1 MFLRMKFM
9 DGSPVPEEY
18 ERAVQQM
25 ISDACDADEMVDIDE
40 LERAQNQGGQHE
52 DPVRRQG
59 T

>member
-1 MFLRMKFM
+1 MQLTVKFM
-9 DGSPVPEEY
+9 DGSPVPQDY

-25 ISDACDADEMVDIDE
+25 IYDACDAEEMFETDE
-40 LERAQNQGGQHE
+40 LERAQNQRGQHE